1 MNYSEFFQKFYL
13 SRSEGGLIGHKAQK
27 KIPEFFFKYGLDENY
42 WYMLPT
48 SESSY
53 EKYFKSGRNPKPDI
67 WVALNN
73 HFDADTLL
81 KNLLKELNESKLR
94 ELLHRFDIAL
104 EVAEVPDKRQFANAI
119 VAQFEAM
126 AAGNG
131 SADNIVPAEY
141 KKTPEPVGFGAYLR
155 GARNKFRWMKLP
167 GEDEHLLSELFV
179 TNNIGTSS
187 AVFPHRIRGN
197 YIKDA
202 TLTKIRTFD
211 RRGETRHAF
220 LIGACGYGKTLM
232 MQHLFLEAA
241 DHRNETGLLPVFAEL
256 RNFTP
261 DCNDFVIFLVD
272 AVREFDLT
280 FTYEMAVN
288 LLEKGQMQILL
299 DGLDEMDPKETK
311 HFQKKLAELCQHYPD
326 NQVIISSRY
335 CSALNGIRRFTP
347 LYIHPLDNDQSQELI
362 DKLLAGIED
371 EDAKETVLSFFGT
384 NNGYVRRNGFVAT
397 NPMLL
402 TIIVRH
408 YKEIRNL
415 NGSRMRFYELLYN
428 ALIKEHD
435 EDKESFDRFFHSV
448 GSSDEFTDAFREFC
462 ALAYMDGVFEF
473 DHRSFEKYFKQLKVV
488 DKLQNPSIFSVSNFQ
503 HDVCATACMM
513 YEQESG
519 IYYIDPGFQDYFFA
533 EFYYHEDTDLTK
545 KMGRALW
552 DRRIDSF
559 RNLDALKMF
568 YEIADE
574 KTEVC
579 ILLPY
584 LESIFKGKSDEEALL
599 RYLSYGYGEIT
610 YLLFDEPKLKEFIGK
625 QETIERFDYTP
636 PGNPGNAPQNIVMGL
651 IQDILGVPN
660 SFLIGAYDQEISPE
674 GATHFIT
681 GFYECDRDEEDWQF
695 KGPKWIKGLKFEIR
709 YVQDPQYLQ
718 ELEFTPF
725 PITNEKGCAVVFGYE
740 YKIDPLSLVDK
751 PDKQKDFLELC
762 NGPEV
767 RDTFEAVK
775 AFYNEIS
782 EKQKVNEYR

>member
-1 MNYSEFFQKFYL
+1 MNYSDFFQKFYL
-13 SRSEGGLIGHKAQK
+13 SRSEGGLIGYKAQK
-27 KIPEFFFKYGLDENY
+27 KIPEFFFKFGLDENY
-42 WYMLPT
+42 WDMLPT

-53 EKYFKSGRNPKPDI
+53 EKYFKSGRNPKNDI
-67 WVALNN
+67 WVALKN
-73 HFDADTLL
+73 HFDADSLL
-81 KNLLKELNESKLR
+81 KNLLRELNESKLR
-94 ELLHRFDIAL
+94 ELMARFGIAL
-104 EVAEVPDKRQFANAI
+104 EVAEVPDKRQFANAV

-131 SADNIVPAEY
+131 SADNIVPTEY
-141 KKTPEPVGFGAYLR
+141 KKAPEPVGFGTYLR
-155 GARNKFRWMKLP
+155 GAESKFKWMKLP

-211 RRGETRHAF
+211 RRGEMRRVF

-241 DHRNETGLLPVFAEL
+241 DHRSETGLLPVFAEL

-261 DCNDFVIFLVD
+261 DYMDFVTFLVD
-272 AVREFDLT
+272 AVKEFDLT
-280 FTYEMAVN
+280 FTHEMAAD

-299 DGLDEMDPKETK
+299 DGLDEMDPAETK

-326 NQVIISSRY
+326 NQVVISSRQ

-347 LYIHPLDNDQSQELI
+347 LYIHPLDDDQAQELI
-362 DKLLAGIED
+362 EKLLLGIED
-371 EDAKETVLSFFGT
+371 DKAKETVQSFIGT
-384 NNGYVRRNGFVAT
+384 NSGLVRKNGFVAT

-415 NGSRMRFYELLYN
+415 NGNKARFYELLYN

-448 GSSDEFTDAFREFC
+448 GSCDEFTEVFREFC

-473 DHRSFEKYFKQLKVV
+473 DHRSFEKYFKQLKAKE
-488 DKLQNPSIFSVSNFQ
+488 KLQNPSKFSLTSFQ

-533 EFYYHEDTDLTK
+533 EFYYQEDTEPTK

-552 DRRIDSF
+552 DRRINSF

-568 YEIADE
+568 CEIAGD
-574 KTEVC
+574 KAEVC

-584 LESIFKGKSDEEALL
+584 LDSIFKGKSDEEAFL

-610 YLLFDEPKLKEFIGK
+610 YLLFDKPMLDRCIKQGK
-625 QETIERFDYTP
+625 TVEKFDFVPT
-636 PGNPGNAPQNIVMGL
+636 GNVPQNIVMGL
-651 IQDILGVPN
+651 IQDILDVPN
-660 SFLIGAYDQEISPE
+660 SFTIGSFAETVDPT

-681 GFYECDRDEEDWQF
+681 GFYENDRNEENWWK
-695 KGPKWIKGLKFEIR
+695 KGPKWIKGLQFEIE
-709 YVQDPQYLQ
+709 YVHDRQYLQ
-718 ELEFTPF
+718 DLEFTPF
-725 PITNEKGCAVVFGYE
+725 PITDNTGCAVVLGYV
-740 YKIDPLSLVDK
+740 YKIDPLFLLEK
-751 PDKQKDFLELC
+751 PDQQKDFLELC
-762 NGPEV
+762 EAGDV
-767 RDTFEAVK
+767 LTAFAAVK
-775 AFYNEIS
+775 TFYQEIT
-782 EKQKVNEYR
+782 KNRK